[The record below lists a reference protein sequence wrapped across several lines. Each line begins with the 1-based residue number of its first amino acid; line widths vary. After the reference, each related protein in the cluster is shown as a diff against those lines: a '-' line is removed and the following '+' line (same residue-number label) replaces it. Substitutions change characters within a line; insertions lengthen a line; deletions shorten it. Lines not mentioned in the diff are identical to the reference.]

1 MAYIP
6 GAPPQTETGLMEYLY
21 NELLQLSAAL
31 HMVEEGT
38 YLKVWQTAPPKPRE
52 GQIVMAAGAPGWNP
66 GSGKGAY
73 EYKSGSWVKL

>member
-52 GQIVMAAGAPGWNP
+52 GQIVVAAGAPGWNP

-73 EYKSGSWVKL
+73 EYKSGNWVKL